1 MGPVGMG
8 QARVGGVV
16 RFRERLWVLLP
27 GSSEVLRLRP
37 LTGTEDEVVE
47 VHKALALLVGGSLP
61 TERVEP
67 ATFPLPEPAGIK
79 DATAVHL
86 LWQAARLLLRDGAAP
101 LRSLGKISIRP
112 RIYQLVPLL
121 MALRLDPVRLLI
133 ADDVGVGKTIEAGL
147 ITRELWDR
155 GEIRRLAVL
164 CPPYLC
170 DQWAKELAEKFHFE
184 PEVVNSATVG
194 GLERDVPPD
203 HSVYS
208 YFPVQVLSIDFVK
221 RERNKH
227 LFLQHAPDLVIVD
240 EVHGAT
246 PGGGRER
253 HLRYELVRAL
263 ADDPHRHLLL
273 LTATP
278 HSGIPQAFQKLLGLL
293 DREFEDWDPAFWTED
308 QRDRIARHFVQR
320 TRADIV
326 KVWEKE
332 ERLFPDRIPKDETY
346 SLSPE
351 QRKLFSA
358 THEFCLGIVQE
369 GLKLAEHRRR
379 MRYWAAL
386 ALLRA
391 VMSSPAAAKAA
402 LERRRQGLP
411 HEEVLEE
418 EWDFGSFVY
427 EPTDTP
433 PPEEAPSSL
442 LGHPESGLSQEEARL
457 RRLLALA
464 QEITPERD
472 AKLQQFIVVIKALLR
487 QGLHPIVW
495 CFYVATA
502 EYVAE
507 ELKKALAQ
515 EFPNARVLC
524 VTGRLGEEERRAL
537 VEEFVEEEG
546 IQRVLVA
553 TECLSEGI
561 NLQAGFNAVVHYDL
575 PWNPNRLE
583 QREGRVDRFG
593 QTSPTVH
600 VVRFYG
606 RDNPVDGAVIRVLLN
621 KAREIRQSL
630 GTYVPVPAEE
640 EYVIEALINAL
651 FGGPASR
658 IQEDLAFEFMQDYL
672 KEFHNR
678 WDADVR
684 REKESRTRFAQRAIH
699 PEEVME
705 ELGRADAVLGCPKEV
720 ESFVRA
726 ACQRLGIPLEQDRRD
741 PRLYHLSLSPE
752 VRTVLPPLVQTALP
766 EERVGREKRTRWTI
780 SFASPT
786 PEGAEYVGRNHRLV
800 VALAQHLFESALAG
814 EDGPAARCGAI
825 RTTAVSRLTVLL
837 LLRTRYL
844 VQFPEKD
851 PLLAEEVLV
860 TGFVAREEILFSR
873 EKALDLLATASPAG
887 NIPEA
892 EKRELLEFAL
902 ERVRPWLEGSEVP
915 LHRLLEMRSE
925 ELGEGHRRLR
935 RTLGE
940 RIRGLTVQPQ
950 WPPDVL
956 GILVLQPAVG
966 G

>member
-1 MGPVGMG
+1 MAQV
-8 QARVGGVV
+8 RVGGVV
-16 RFRERLWVLLP
+16 RFRERLWVVLP

-37 LTGTEDEVVE
+37 LTGTEDELVE
-47 VHKALALLVGGSLP
+47 VHKHLALLVGGSIP

-67 ATFPLPEPAGIK
+67 ATFPLPKPDGIK
-79 DATAVHL
+79 DLAAVHL
-86 LWQAARLLLRDGAAP
+86 LWQAARLLLREGAAP

-112 RIYQLVPLL
+112 RTYQLVPLL

-133 ADDVGVGKTIEAGL
+133 ADDVGVGKTIEAAL
-147 ITRELWDR
+147 VARELWDR
-155 GEIRRLAVL
+155 GEIQRFAVL

-170 DQWAKELAEKFHFE
+170 DQWKKELAEKFHFE
-184 PEVVNSATVG
+184 PVVVNSATVG
-194 GLERDVPPD
+194 QLEREVPPD

-227 LFLQHAPDLVIVD
+227 LFLQHAPELVIVD

-246 PGGGRER
+246 PAGSTER

-263 ADDPHRHLLL
+263 ANDPSRHLLL
-273 LTATP
+273 VTATP
-278 HSGIPQAFQKLLGLL
+278 HSGIPEAFKKLLGLL
-293 DREFEDWDPAFWTED
+293 DREFEDWEPAFWTEE
-308 QRDRIARHFVQR
+308 QRIRIARHFVQR
-320 TRADIV
+320 TRADIE

-332 ERLFPDRIPKDETY
+332 ERLFPEREPVEETY
-346 SLSPE
+346 LLSPE
-351 QRKLFSA
+351 QRALFEA
-358 THEFCLGIVQE
+358 THNFCLGIVQE
-369 GLKLAEHRRR
+369 GKKLAEYKRR

-391 VMSSPAAAKAA
+391 VMSSPASAKAA
-402 LERRRQGLP
+402 LERRRLGLTP
-411 HEEVLEE
+411 GEEIEE
-418 EWDFGSFVY
+418 EWDLGSFVY
-427 EPTDTP
+427 EPAERI
-433 PPEEAPSSL
+433 PPEEVPSPL
-442 LGHPESGLSQEEARL
+442 LEHPESGMAREVTTL

-464 QEITPERD
+464 KQISPEKD
-472 AKLQQFIVVIKALLR
+472 AKLQRCIKVVKDLLR
-487 QGLHPIVW
+487 QGFHPIVW

-524 VTGRLGEEERRAL
+524 VTGRQGEEERRAL
-537 VEEFVEEEG
+537 VEDFMEEDE

-583 QREGRVDRFG
+583 QREGRVDRYG
-593 QTSPTVH
+593 QTAPKVR

-651 FGGPASR
+651 FSGPASR
-658 IQEDLAFEFMQDYL
+658 LQEDLAFEFMQDYVQ
-672 KEFHNR
+672 EFHNR

-684 REKESRTRFAQRAIH
+684 REKESRTRFAQRALH
-699 PEEVME
+699 PEEVLK
-705 ELGRADAVLGCPKEV
+705 ELDRADAVLGSPKEV
-720 ESFVRA
+720 ELFVLE
-726 ACQRLGIPLEQDRRD
+726 ACQRLGIPVERDRRD
-741 PRLYHLSLSPE
+741 PRLYHLSLAPE
-752 VRTVLPPLVQTALP
+752 VRALLPALLQPALP
-766 EERVGREKRTRWTI
+766 AEKRGREKKSRWTI
-780 SFASPT
+780 SFVSPT
-786 PEGAEYVGRNHRLV
+786 PEGAEYVGRNHRFV

-814 EDGPAARCGAI
+814 IDGPASRCGAI
-825 RTTAVSRLTVLL
+825 RTDAVTRLTVLL
-837 LLRTRYL
+837 LLRPRYL
-844 VQFPEKD
+844 LQFPEKA

-860 TGFVAREEILFSR
+860 TGFVGRAEDLLSR
-873 EKALDLLATASPAG
+873 EKALDLLARSKPVG
-887 NIPEA
+887 NIPEG
-892 EKRELLEFAL
+892 EKRELVTFAL
-902 ERVRPWLEGSEVP
+902 ELLQPWLEREDGP
-915 LHRLLEMRSE
+915 IYRLLSERAE
-925 ELGEGHRRLR
+925 ELSEAHRQLR

-940 RIRGLTVQPQ
+940 RIRGLSLLPQ

-956 GILVLQPAVG
+956 GILLLQPAVG
-966 G
+966 W